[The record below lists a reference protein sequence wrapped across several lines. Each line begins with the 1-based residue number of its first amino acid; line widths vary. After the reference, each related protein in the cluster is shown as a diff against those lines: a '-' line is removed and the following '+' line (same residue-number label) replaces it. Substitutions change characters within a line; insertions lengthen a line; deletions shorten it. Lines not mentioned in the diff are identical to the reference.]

1 MKKVA
6 VSLENTY
13 VCMLTNKI
21 KKEITINK
29 KTTNINLFS

>member
-13 VCMLTNKI
+13 EYLTNKI
-21 KKEITINK
+21 KQEITINK